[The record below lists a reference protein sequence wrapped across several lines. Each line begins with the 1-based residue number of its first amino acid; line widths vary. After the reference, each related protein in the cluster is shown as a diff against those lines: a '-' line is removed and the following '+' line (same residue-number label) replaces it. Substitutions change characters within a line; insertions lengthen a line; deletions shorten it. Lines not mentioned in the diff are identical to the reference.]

1 MYKKINI
8 IYLIYSFH
16 FSHYSSAFSLQHA
29 NFFGSWNQKIFLF
42 FEKIMSKVIFQ
53 RFALFLLCIIKSF
66 LRKYSLELLLW
77 KWQKMQKTRFLM
89 SKFKTHTQTK
99 SKNIKTKNATNA
111 EENKYATKR
120 KCSNSDFCMY
130 IWCRVCTNILYVCM
144 YIMEYAI
151 VYIYM
156 YYVCVR
162 LYLCLRPFSYKLTPE
177 WEFTQN
183 FNWISVVPFS
193 HLTFAFGLRH
203 CDKFTQKV
211 AIQAVS
217 SIVSA
222 TCWALQLIP
231 FLISFLTNATQF

>member
-120 KCSNSDFCMY
+120 KCSNSDFYIICMY
-130 IWCRVCTNILYVCM
+130 VYNEICYCLYIYICIMYVCAC
-144 YIMEYAI
+144 IFAYAHFPTNLHLNGSSRKTSIEFPLCHFRTWLLPLDWGI
-151 VYIYM
+151 VTSLH
-156 YYVCVR
+156 R
-162 LYLCLRPFSYKLTPE
+162 KWRFK
-177 WEFTQN
+177 Q
-183 FNWISVVPFS
+183 SVP
-193 HLTFAFGLRH
+193 
-203 CDKFTQKV
+203 
-211 AIQAVS
+211 
-217 SIVSA
+217 
-222 TCWALQLIP
+222 
-231 FLISFLTNATQF
+231 